1 MTSLMETAVGELLV
15 KARILKDA
23 DAWLQAMTPDLN
35 RVILTRWIQQDQ
47 LFTKGIDADNKI
59 IGLYSVTTEIISR
72 GRKRAG
78 EPFTLY
84 DTGDFY
90 RSMFIDVLR
99 DSFIVGARS
108 GSYYEMLDQ
117 YWWRVD
123 ILGLTDENLQKLIEA
138 VKIKYR
144 SYVLRVLQLN

>member
-1 MTSLMETAVGELLV
+1 MTSLMETAAGELLV
-15 KARILKDA
+15 RAKILKDA
-23 DAWLQAMTPDLN
+23 EAWLQAMTPDLN

-47 LFTKGIDADNKI
+47 LFTRGVDATNKI
-59 IGLYSVTTEIISR
+59 IGLYSITTEIISR

-84 DTGDFY
+84 DTGAFY
-90 RSMFIDVLR
+90 RSMFIDVLQ

-117 YWWRVD
+117 YWWTD
-123 ILGLTDENLQKLIEA
+123 EILGLTDENLQKLIEA
-138 VKIKYR
+138 VKVKY
-144 SYVLRVLQLN
+144 STYVLRVLQLA